1 MQDLKPGML
10 VLVTN
15 TVLTEDNRIWQL
27 LIVGE
32 DPTHWVTRMVYN
44 SAGDVKDHFRIS
56 KLYLENRIKS
66 NQLKILSESH

>member
-1 MQDLKPGML
+1 MQDLKTGML

-44 SAGDVKDHFRIS
+44 SAGDPKDYFRIS

-66 NQLKILSESH
+66 NQLQILSEI

>member
-10 VLVTN
+10 ILVTN
-15 TVLTEDNRIWQL
+15 IVLTEDNRIWQL
-27 LIVGE
+27 LIVDE

-44 SAGDVKDHFRIS
+44 SAGDPKDYFRIS

-66 NQLKILSESH
+66 NQLQILSESY